1 MLGSFPRVGF
11 AFGRLGLSRGSA
23 SPSFGI
29 AVLCTTLDPW
39 LRFFCSVSRICFVGY
54 LGIWVLGLLGCLGYA
69 GPRYNPRPRTLGRSV
84 VSVLQHLACGRRW
97 CSLTV
102 GATAALRVEVSSSL
116 SVSSDC
122 RADAIYTVVAAAVAA
137 VAAAR

>member
-1 MLGSFPRVGF
+1 MVNVAFEGILASDHVVLGWLGVRV
-11 AFGRLGLSRGSA
+11 L
-23 SPSFGI
+23 
-29 AVLCTTLDPW
+29 VC
-39 LRFFCSVSRICFVGY
+39 